1 MTDYQIK
8 WTETVIQS
16 LEKIERDLAQRIL
29 KRVNGL
35 NANPFRYVKRLKAV
49 PLFSLRVG
57 IYRVLMSIE
66 RNNLVIVALDVG
78 KRENDYDD
86 L

>member
-1 MTDYQIK
+1 LTDYQIK
-8 WTETVIQS
+8 WTETAIQS

-35 NANPFRYVKRLKAV
+35 SVNPFRYIKRLKAV
-49 PLFSLRVG
+49 PMFSLRVG

-66 RNNLVIVALDVG
+66 RNNLVIVAIDVG
-78 KRENDYDD
+78 KRENVYDD

>member
-8 WTETVIQS
+8 WTETAIQS
-16 LEKIERDLAQRIL
+16 LEKIDGDVASRIFE
-29 KRVNGL
+29 KVNGIG
-35 NANPFRYVKRLKAV
+35 ANPFRYVKRLKAV

-57 IYRVLMSIE
+57 IYRILMSIE
-66 RNNLVIVALDVG
+66 RNNLVIIVVDVG
-78 KRENDYDD
+78 KRENVYDD

>member
-8 WTETVIQS
+8 WTETAIQS

-35 NANPFRYVKRLKAV
+35 SVNPFRYIKRLKAV
-49 PLFSLRVG
+49 PMFSLRVG

-66 RNNLVIVALDVG
+66 RNNLVIVAIDVG
-78 KRENDYDD
+78 KRENVYDD

>member
-8 WTETVIQS
+8 WTETAIQS

-35 NANPFRYVKRLKAV
+35 SVNPFRYIKRLKAV
-49 PLFSLRVG
+49 PMFSLRVG

>member
-8 WTETVIQS
+8 WTETAIQS
-16 LEKIERDLAQRIL
+16 LDKINRDIAKRIF
-29 KRVNGL
+29 KKVNGL

-49 PLFSLRVG
+49 PMFSLRVG

-66 RNNLVIVALDVG
+66 RNNLVIVAIDVG
-78 KRENDYDD
+78 KRENFYDD

>member
-1 MTDYQIK
+1 MT
-8 WTETVIQS
+8 
-16 LEKIERDLAQRIL
+16 AQTHMYKYYFSHTRVWKKGKGRIL

-35 NANPFRYVKRLKAV
+35 NANPFRYIKRLKVV

-57 IYRVLMSIE
+57 IYRVSMSIE
-66 RNNLVIVALDVG
+66 RNNLVIVAIDVG

>member
-8 WTETVIQS
+8 WTETAIQS

-35 NANPFRYVKRLKAV
+35 SVNPFRYIKRLKAV
-49 PLFSLRVG
+49 PMFSLRVG
-57 IYRVLMSIE
+57 IYKVLMSIE
-66 RNNLVIVALDVG
+66 RNNLVIVAIDVG
-78 KRENDYDD
+78 KRENFYDD

>member
-8 WTETVIQS
+8 WTETAIQS
-16 LEKIERDLAQRIL
+16 LDKINRDIAKRIF
-29 KRVNGL
+29 KKVNGL
-35 NANPFRYVKRLKAV
+35 NANPFRYIKRLKVV

-57 IYRVLMSIE
+57 IYRILLSIE
-66 RNNLVIVALDVG
+66 RNNLVIVAIDVG

>member
-8 WTETVIQS
+8 WTETAIQS

-35 NANPFRYVKRLKAV
+35 SVNPFRYIKRLKAV
-49 PLFSLRVG
+49 PMFSLRVG

-78 KRENDYDD
+78 KRENFYDD

>member
-8 WTETVIQS
+8 WTETAIQS
-16 LEKIERDLAQRIL
+16 LDKINRDIAKRIF
-29 KRVNGL
+29 KKVNGL
-35 NANPFRYVKRLKAV
+35 NANPFRYIKRLKAV

>member
-8 WTETVIQS
+8 WTETTIQS
-16 LEKIERDLAQRIL
+16 LEKIDRELSQRIF
-29 KRVNGL
+29 KKVNGIS
-35 NANPFRYVKRLKAV
+35 ANPFRYVKRLKAV

-57 IYRVLMSIE
+57 IYRILLSIE
-66 RNNLVIVALDVG
+66 RNNLVIVVVDVG
-78 KRENDYDD
+78 KRENVYDD

>member
-8 WTETVIQS
+8 WTETAIQS
-16 LEKIERDLAQRIL
+16 LEKIDGDIAKRIL
-29 KRVNGL
+29 EKINGIS
-35 NANPFRYVKRLKAV
+35 ANPFRYVKRLKAV

-57 IYRVLMSIE
+57 IYRILLSIE
-66 RNNLVIVALDVG
+66 RNNLVIVVVDVG
-78 KRENDYDD
+78 KRKNVYDD

>member
-8 WTETVIQS
+8 WTETAIQS
-16 LEKIERDLAQRIL
+16 LDKINRDIAKRIF
-29 KRVNGL
+29 KKVNGL

-57 IYRVLMSIE
+57 IYKVLMSIE
-66 RNNLVIVALDVG
+66 RNNLVIVVVDVG

>member
-8 WTETVIQS
+8 WTETAIQS
-16 LEKIERDLAQRIL
+16 LDKINRDIAKRIF
-29 KRVNGL
+29 KKVNGL
-35 NANPFRYVKRLKAV
+35 NANPFRYIKRLKAV
-49 PLFSLRVG
+49 PMFSLRVG
-57 IYRVLMSIE
+57 IYRVSMSIE
-66 RNNLVIVALDVG
+66 RNNLVIVAIDVG